1 MILIAY
7 DGSEDAKAAIAKAGK
22 LFKGESA
29 TVVTVWQ
36 RFVDT
41 MVRIGGGVGVIV
53 DYDAIDSSSQQSA
66 GERANEGAKLATD
79 AGLTAVGKSLVV
91 ESTIAGAIL
100 GVAAEVDAAVVVLGS
115 RGYTGV
121 KSLMLG
127 SVSTHVLHHADR
139 PVLVVPS
146 PVVAAGRAEELE
158 HTAR

>member
-7 DGSEDAKAAIAKAGK
+7 DGSDDAKAAIEQAGK

-41 MVRIGGGVGVIV
+41 MARIGGGIGAIV
-53 DYDAIDSSSQQSA
+53 DYEEIDAASEQSA
-66 GERANEGAKLATD
+66 IASASEGAEMASA
-79 AGLTAVGKSLVV
+79 AGLLAVGKSLVV
-91 ESTIAGAIL
+91 ESTIAAAVLHL
-100 GVAAEVDAAVVVLGS
+100 GAEVNADVVVLGS

-127 SVSTHVLHHADR
+127 SVSSHVLHHADR

-146 PVVAAGRAEELE
+146 PAVAAARAGL
-158 HTAR
+158 AG